1 MKVIMLEDVNK
12 IGKKGEIKEVK
23 DGYAHNF
30 LFPKNLALPATKQ
43 NLAQVEKAKEAKEE
57 EERKRKEEAQAISK
71 QLEDKNFS
79 FQVKA
84 GEQGRLFGSLTTK
97 EIASEIEK
105 QYNLKLDRRKLSID
119 EPIRS
124 LGTYNVKAK
133 LHPEVSFEFKI
144 IVKQEE

>member
-30 LFPKNLALPATKQ
+30 LFPKNLAVPATKQ
-43 NLAQVEKAKEAKEE
+43 NLAHVEKEKEAKKE
-57 EERKRKEEAQAISK
+57 EERKRKEEAQEIGK
-71 QLEDKNFS
+71 QLEDKNFT

-124 LGTYNVKAK
+124 LGTYNVTAK
-133 LHPEVSFEFKI
+133 LHPEVSFDFKI